1 MVRRNY
7 GRKRMVEDYYDAANL
22 TDDEIQKVLSVLL
35 KSCSDKA
42 LATVVRK
49 IIFGAAYDVDWQ
61 EAWDIITEYMPEL
74 TQYDDFNS
82 IIRAIK
88 G

>member
-1 MVRRNY
+1 MIRNY
-7 GRKRMVEDYYDAANL
+7 RNRRIVEDYDNAINL
-22 TDDEIQKVLSVLL
+22 TDEEIQKILSVLL
-35 KSCSDKA
+35 RSCSDKA

-49 IIFGAAYDVDWQ
+49 IIFSAAYDVDWQ

-82 IIRAIK
+82 IIRAIR
-88 G
+88 